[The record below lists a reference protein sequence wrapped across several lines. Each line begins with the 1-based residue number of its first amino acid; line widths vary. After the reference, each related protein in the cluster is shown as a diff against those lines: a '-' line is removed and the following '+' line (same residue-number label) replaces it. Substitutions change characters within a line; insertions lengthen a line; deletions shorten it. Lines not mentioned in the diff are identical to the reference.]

1 MKPHHLGQNCT
12 SIIESLDERIFNSE
26 NQFSNWIIEG
36 KGNEFPIECSAVI
49 DASGVSGA
57 ASKLLDMGTEVEVIA
72 GFQYELNDVPND
84 GYLDFYLWPKYS
96 PHGYVWM
103 IPKKANEPML
113 VWLRQTRKEQFDIL
127 TRSSKTPIL
136 LENLQSILLG
146 ERME

>member
-1 MKPHHLGQNCT
+1 MK
-12 SIIESLDERIFNSE
+12 RIFNSE

-103 IPKKANEPML
+103 IPKEGERANVGL
-113 VWLRQTRKEQFDIL
+113 VTTDKKGAIRYLDSFIEDTYLVGKPTVNPPWRKE
-127 TRSSKTPIL
+127 
-136 LENLQSILLG
+136 G
-146 ERME
+146 